1 MLETADRHNRL
12 VMLKPLRLVGI
23 LVVAGVVASGA
34 SAMEET
40 IYPGVGIGKL
50 KLGMTRAQVVRALG
64 KDYIVNESSPSYT
77 ELGWNFSSW
86 TVRLRD
92 GRAVEVGTALQSQRT
107 TKRVGP
113 GTFWLKLVKA
123 YPGGACTFTDAPP
136 GFGGYSPLEYLVP
149 HKGGTQTLFTLHA
162 WPPRAYYASTAKTFF
177 VVSVAVRTR
186 YEALPEFARD
196 FPYRCRDGWQS
207 TPLPR

>member
-1 MLETADRHNRL
+1 MLRRL
-12 VMLKPLRLVGI
+12 WLLGI
-23 LVVAGVVASGA
+23 LIVAGVVASGA
-34 SAMEET
+34 GAIEET
-40 IYPGVGIGKL
+40 IYPGVGIGKVQ
-50 KLGMTRAQVVRALG
+50 LGMTRAQVLRALG
-64 KDYIVNESSPSYT
+64 KDYVVNKTGSSYT

-92 GRAVEVGTALQSQRT
+92 GRTVEVGTVLRNQRT

-123 YPGGACTFTDAPP
+123 YPGGACTFTDANP
-136 GFGGYSPLEYLVP
+136 GFGAYAPLEYLVA

-162 WPPRAYYASTAKTFF
+162 WPPRAYYASSAKTFF

-207 TPLPR
+207 TELPRQR

>member
-1 MLETADRHNRL
+1 M
-12 VMLKPLRLVGI
+12 VLRPMWLLGI
-23 LVVAGVVASGA
+23 LVAAGVVASGA
-34 SAMEET
+34 SALEET
-40 IYPGVGIGKL
+40 IYPGVGIGKV
-50 KLGMTRAQVVRALG
+50 KLGMTRAQVVRTLG
-64 KDYIVNESSPSYT
+64 NDYVVNESGSSYT

-86 TVRLRD
+86 SVRLRG
-92 GRAVEVGTALQSQRT
+92 GRAVEVGTILHSQRT

-123 YPGGACTFTDAPP
+123 YPGGACTFTDVPP
-136 GFGGYSPLEYLVP
+136 AGSAAYGVLEYLVA

-162 WPPRAYYASTAKTFF
+162 WPPRAYYGAAAKTFF

-186 YEALPEFARD
+186 YETLPEFARD
-196 FPYRCRDGWQS
+196 YATRCRDGWQS

>member
-1 MLETADRHNRL
+1 MLR
-12 VMLKPLRLVGI
+12 PLRLLAI
-23 LVVAGVVASGA
+23 LIVTGLVASGA

-40 IYPGVGIGKL
+40 IYPGVGIGKV
-50 KLGMTRAQVVRALG
+50 KLGMTRTQVVRALG
-64 KDYIVNESSPSYT
+64 KDYVVNKSASSYT

-92 GRAVEVGTALQSQRT
+92 GRAVEVGTGLQGQRT

-123 YPGGACTFTDAPP
+123 YPGGACTFTEIDPVYADLPV
-136 GFGGYSPLEYLVP
+136 LEYLVA
-149 HKGGTQTLFTLHA
+149 HKGGTQTLFKLHE
-162 WPPRAYYASTAKTFF
+162 WPPRAYYGPVAKTFF

-196 FPYRCRDGWQS
+196 YPYRCRDGWQS
-207 TPLPR
+207 TPLPRQR

>member
-1 MLETADRHNRL
+1 MWLL
-12 VMLKPLRLVGI
+12 VA

-34 SAMEET
+34 SAIEET
-40 IYPGVGIGKL
+40 INPGVGIGKV
-50 KLGMTRAQVVRALG
+50 KLGMSRAQVVRALG
-64 KDYIVNESSPSYT
+64 KDYVVNKSGSSYT

-86 TVRLRD
+86 SVRLRG
-92 GRAVEVGTALQSQRT
+92 GRAVEVGTLLRSQRT

-123 YPGGACTFTDAPP
+123 YPGGACTFTDVPP
-136 GFGGYSPLEYLVP
+136 VGSAAYGVLEYLVA

-162 WPPRAYYASTAKTFF
+162 WPPRAYYGAAAKTFF

-196 FPYRCRDGWQS
+196 YPTRCRDGWQS

>member
-1 MLETADRHNRL
+1 MLRPMRL
-12 VMLKPLRLVGI
+12 LGI
-23 LVVAGVVASGA
+23 LVVAGVAASGA
-34 SAMEET
+34 SATEET
-40 IYPGVGIGKL
+40 IYPGVGIGKV
-50 KLGMTRAQVVRALG
+50 KLGMSRAQVLRALG
-64 KDYIVNESSPSYT
+64 RDYVVNESGSTNT
-77 ELGWNFSSW
+77 ELAWNFSSW

-92 GRAVEVGTALQSQRT
+92 GRAVEVGTTLHGQRT

-123 YPGGACTFTDAPP
+123 YPGGACTMTDIPP
-136 GFGGYSPLEYLVP
+136 VGSAAYGVLEYLVA

-162 WPPRAYYASTAKTFF
+162 WPPRAYYGAAAKTFF
-177 VVSVAVRTR
+177 VVSVAVRRR

-196 FPYRCRDGWQS
+196 YPGRCRDGWQS

>member
-1 MLETADRHNRL
+1 MVRPVRL
-12 VMLKPLRLVGI
+12 LAIFVVMGI
-23 LVVAGVVASGA
+23 VASGA

-40 IYPGVGIGKL
+40 IYPGVGIGKV

-64 KDYIVNESSPSYT
+64 KDYVVDESGSSYT

-92 GRAVEVGTALQSQRT
+92 GRAVEVGTVLHSQRT

-123 YPGGACTFTDAPP
+123 YPGGSCTFTDVAPAP
-136 GFGGYSPLEYLVP
+136 YVAPAVLEYLVA
-149 HKGGTQTLFTLHA
+149 HKGGTQTLFTLHE
-162 WPPRAYYASTAKTFF
+162 WPPRAYYGPVAKTLF

-196 FPYRCRDGWQS
+196 YPYRCRDGWQS
-207 TPLPR
+207 TSLPRHG